1 MKKHFPP
8 VHKRKLLIII
18 IVISMLIIA
27 ATAVILFFTIPRKS
41 PNTVINSSAVVP
53 YLKDGDI
60 ILRHGDGALS
70 SPFSGISLTDNR
82 FSHLGIVRIRDGNIT
97 VINSVGSILNKDKGV
112 EENSLEQF
120 LKAAMN
126 IGIFRAKFIDGTLIS
141 DKALEYLDRPFDWGF
156 NLYDDSKI
164 YCSELLYVVLK
175 SIAPEVELAVLYI
188 DTINMNVFPLDSVS
202 ASDYFD
208 EILYIELPKKP

>member
-1 MKKHFPP
+1 MIKNFLP
-8 VHKRKLLIII
+8 VHKRKPLIIT
-18 IVISMLIIA
+18 IVIFILII
-27 ATAVILFFTIPRKS
+27 TAIILFFKIPRKS
-41 PNTVINSSAVVP
+41 PNIVIDSSVVIP

-70 SPFSGISLTDNR
+70 SPFSGISLTDKR
-82 FSHLGIVRIRDGNIT
+82 FSHLGIVRIRNGNIT

-120 LKAAMN
+120 LQAALN
-126 IGIFRAKFIDGTLIS
+126 IGVFRVKSIDGTLIS
-141 DKALEYLDRPFDWGF
+141 DKALEYLNRPFDWGF
-156 NLYDDSKI
+156 NLFDDSKI

-175 SIAPEVELAVLYI
+175 SIAPEMELAVLYI

-208 EILYIELPKKP
+208 EILYIDLPKKP